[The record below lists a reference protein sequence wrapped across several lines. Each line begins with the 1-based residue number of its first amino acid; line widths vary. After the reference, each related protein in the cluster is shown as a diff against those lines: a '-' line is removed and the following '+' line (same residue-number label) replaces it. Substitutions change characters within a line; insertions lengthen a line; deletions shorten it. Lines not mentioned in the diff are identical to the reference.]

1 MISLAMHRWDL
12 IYCTGSLVGSAT
24 TVVSMDIRLQTVG
37 VAVKHHAPSDACH
50 TNRWHQEKISSKMR
64 SRKSNFNLCKMLL
77 VIYKVLWLES
87 LKLIKVPIVSHCLA
101 RDKLTGRNFM
111 KMRRK

>member
-12 IYCTGSLVGSAT
+12 ICCTGSLVGSAT

-50 TNRWHQEKISSKMR
+50 TNR
-64 SRKSNFNLCKMLL
+64 
-77 VIYKVLWLES
+77 
-87 LKLIKVPIVSHCLA
+87 
-101 RDKLTGRNFM
+101 
-111 KMRRK
+111 